1 MSTNNAFPPLPPASG
16 GTCGGGIFDGAYG
29 GAPRASTMAKV
40 CPKPGQE
47 RNPKTGRC
55 VLVSGPNG
63 TVVKRRRS
71 SPVNNSLFGPSGTV
85 RKPRRNSG
93 ARRVSSSVKQQLFSP
108 QRSSRS
114 SGSRRRSSVGG
125 VQGALDALDE
135 HTSNLFKR
143 VEVLERSV
151 ASMNENVIEDI
162 ANLDRKVAALESSVG
177 AAAKKDKED

>member
-1 MSTNNAFPPLPPASG
+1 
-16 GTCGGGIFDGAYG
+16 
-29 GAPRASTMAKV
+29 MAKV

-71 SPVNNSLFGPSGTV
+71 SPVNNSLVGPSGPV
-85 RKPRRNSG
+85 RKPRRSSG

-114 SGSRRRSSVGG
+114 SSSRRRSSVGG